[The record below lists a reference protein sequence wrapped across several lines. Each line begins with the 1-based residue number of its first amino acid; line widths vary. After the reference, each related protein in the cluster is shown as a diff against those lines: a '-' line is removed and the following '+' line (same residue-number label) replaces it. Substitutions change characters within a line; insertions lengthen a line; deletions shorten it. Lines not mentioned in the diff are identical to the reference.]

1 MTIQKKNWGYWQL
14 ALLLICVLSCGLLQ
28 AQSGSDASKSA
39 ADAQTAPASAAAQP
53 AARAAGTATDDA
65 TYVIGVDDVLSINVW
80 KEAEISRVVPVRS
93 DGKISLALV
102 GEVTAGGKTPKE
114 LKAEITEKLKSF
126 ISEPEVTVI
135 VQEMRSKKFNILGMV
150 NRAGSYPLTSSMTVL
165 DGLALS
171 GGFRDFAKKKA
182 IYVLRKKA
190 DGTEERLLF
199 NYNDVIKGKNGEQ
212 NVKLIPGDTVVVP

>member
-1 MTIQKKNWGYWQL
+1 MNIKKDIWGQRQP

-28 AQSGSDASKSA
+28 AQSANDATKSA
-39 ADAQTAPASAAAQP
+39 NDLQTAPAAQP
-53 AARAAGTATDDA
+53 ASPPSGIATDDA
-65 TYVIGVDDVLSINVW
+65 TYVIGVDDILSINVW
-80 KEAEISRVVPVRS
+80 KEPEISRVVPVRS

-102 GEVTAGGKTPKE
+102 GEVTAGGKTPKD
-114 LKAEITEKLKSF
+114 LKAEIAEKLKNY

-135 VQEMRSKKFNILGMV
+135 VQEMRSKKFNVMGMV
-150 NRAGSYPLTSSMTVL
+150 ARPGSFPLSSSMTVL

-190 DGTEERLLF
+190 DGTQERLPF
-199 NYNDVIKGKNGEQ
+199 NYNDVIKGNHSEQ
-212 NVKLIPGDTVVVP
+212 NVKLMPGDTLVVP

>member
-1 MTIQKKNWGYWQL
+1 MNIQKKIWGHWQP
-14 ALLLICVLSCGLLQ
+14 ALLLICVLSCGWLQ
-28 AQSGSDASKSA
+28 AQSGTDASKTE
-39 ADAQTAPASAAAQP
+39 AQTVPATTAMQP
-53 AARAAGTATDDA
+53 AAVPVSGTATDDA

-80 KEAEISRVVPVRS
+80 KEPEITRVVPVRS

-102 GEVTAGGKTPKE
+102 GEVTAGGKTPKD

-135 VQEMRSKKFNILGMV
+135 VQEMRSKKFNVMGMV
-150 NRAGSYPLTSSMTVL
+150 ARPGSFPLSSSMSIL

-190 DGTEERLLF
+190 DGTEERLPF
-199 NYNDVIKGKNGEQ
+199 NYNDVIKGKNSEQ
-212 NVKLIPGDTVVVP
+212 NVKLMPGDTVVVP

>member
-39 ADAQTAPASAAAQP
+39 TDAQTAPASAPTQP
-53 AARAAGTATDDA
+53 AAPAAGIATDDA
-65 TYVIGVDDVLSINVW
+65 TYIIGVDDVLSINVW
-80 KEAEISRVVPVRS
+80 KEPEISRVVPVRS

-102 GEVTAGGKTPKE
+102 GEVTAGGKTPKD
-114 LKAEITEKLKSF
+114 LKAEIAEKLKSF

-135 VQEMRSKKFNILGMV
+135 VQEMRSKKFNVMGMV
-150 NRAGSYPLTSSMTVL
+150 GRPGSFPLTSSMTVL
-165 DGLALS
+165 DGLALA

-190 DGTEERLLF
+190 DGAEQRLPF
-199 NYNDVIKGKNGEQ
+199 NYNDVIKGKNSEQ
-212 NVKLIPGDTVVVP
+212 NVRLMPGDTVVVP

>member
-1 MTIQKKNWGYWQL
+1 MNIKKNIRGHWQQV
-14 ALLLICVLSCGLLQ
+14 LLLICVLSCGVLQ
-28 AQSGSDASKSA
+28 AQSVADSQA
-39 ADAQTAPASAAAQP
+39 APAAQP
-53 AARAAGTATDDA
+53 AAPASGIATDDA
-65 TYVIGVDDVLSINVW
+65 SYVIGVDDLLSINVW

-93 DGKISLALV
+93 DGKISLALI

-114 LKAEITEKLKSF
+114 LKAEIAEKLKSY

-150 NRAGSYPLTSSMTVL
+150 AKPGSFPLNGSMTIL
-165 DGLALS
+165 DGLSVA

-190 DGTEERLLF
+190 DGTDERLPF
-199 NYNDVIKGKNGEQ
+199 NYNDVIKGKNSEQ
-212 NVKLIPGDTVVVP
+212 NVKLMPGDTVVVP

>member
-1 MTIQKKNWGYWQL
+1 MNIKKMIWGQS
-14 ALLLICVLSCGLLQ
+14 LLLSCVLSCSLLQ
-28 AQSGSDASKSA
+28 AQSGNDASKSA
-39 ADAQTAPASAAAQP
+39 TDTQAAPAAQP
-53 AARAAGTATDDA
+53 AAPASGIATDDA

-93 DGKISLALV
+93 DGKISLSLV

-114 LKAEITEKLKSF
+114 LKAEITEKLKSY

-135 VQEMRSKKFNILGMV
+135 VQEMRSKKFNIIGMV
-150 NRAGSYPLTSSMTVL
+150 GRPGSFPLNGSMTVL
-165 DGLALS
+165 DSIAVA

-190 DGTEERLLF
+190 DGTEQRLPF
-199 NYNDVIKGKNGEQ
+199 NYNDVIKGTHSEQ
-212 NVKLIPGDTVVVP
+212 NVPLMPGDTVVVP

>member
-1 MTIQKKNWGYWQL
+1 MNIQKKIWGYWQP

-28 AQSGSDASKSA
+28 AQSGSDASK
-39 ADAQTAPASAAAQP
+39 ADTQPAPAAAQP
-53 AARAAGTATDDA
+53 APAPAAGTDTDDA
-65 TYVIGVDDVLSINVW
+65 TYVIGVDDILSINVW

-102 GEVTAGGKTPKE
+102 GEVTAGGKTPKD

-135 VQEMRSKKFNILGMV
+135 VQEMRSKKFNIIGMV
-150 NRAGSYPLTSSMTVL
+150 ARPGSFPLNGSMTVL
-165 DGLALS
+165 DSIALA

-190 DGTEERLLF
+190 DGTEERMPF
-199 NYNDVIKGKNGEQ
+199 NYNDVIKGTHSEQ
-212 NVKLIPGDTVVVP
+212 NVKLMPGDTVVVP